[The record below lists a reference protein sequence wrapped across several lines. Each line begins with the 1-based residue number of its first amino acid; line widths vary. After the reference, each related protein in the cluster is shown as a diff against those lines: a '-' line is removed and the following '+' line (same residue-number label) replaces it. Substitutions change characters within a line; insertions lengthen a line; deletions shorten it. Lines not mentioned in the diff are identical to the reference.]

1 MGAFKNKYGCLP
13 ANKPNHDGSSRPYNI
28 VMNDKVLFFDLDDTL
43 YDHKSGLWEAI
54 RDRMNTFLQDHLR
67 LSFEEAVNLRQE
79 YYQTYGTTLKGL
91 LIKHDIDVNAYLAYV
106 HDVPLTKYLKPE
118 PQITAMISAI
128 NYAKF
133 IFTNADK
140 AHAKRVLDHLG
151 YTNIFQSLIDI
162 RALEFHCKP
171 EPKAYQL
178 AMERAGVS
186 EPSKCILIDN
196 SLRNILA
203 AQNFGFL
210 TVLVNSGCTYPTINM
225 QISSISQLPIVLKD
239 L

>member
-1 MGAFKNKYGCLP
+1 M
-13 ANKPNHDGSSRPYNI
+13 
-28 VMNDKVLFFDLDDTL
+28 VMSDKVLFFDLDDTL
-43 YDHKSGLWEAI
+43 YDHESGLWEAI
-54 RDRMNTFLQDHLR
+54 RDRMNTFLQEQLR
-67 LSFEEAVNLRQE
+67 LSLEDAVKLRQE
-79 YYQTYGTTLKGL
+79 YYQRYGTTLKGL
-91 LIKHDIDVNAYLAYV
+91 LIEHDIDVNAYLAYV
-106 HDVPLTKYLKPE
+106 HDVPLSKYLKPE
-118 PQITAMISAI
+118 PQITAMISDL

-151 YTNIFQSLIDI
+151 FANIFQKLIDI

-171 EPKAYQL
+171 EPRAYQL

-186 EPSKCILIDN
+186 EPSKCLLIDD
-196 SLRNILA
+196 SPRNILA

-210 TVLVNSGCTYPTINM
+210 TVLVNNGFTYPTINI
-225 QISSISQLPIVLKD
+225 QISSISQLPTVLRD